1 MASKVTVLSTACAL
15 VALAVGGQALAK
27 DAPRVGM
34 SFQEMNNPYF
44 TTMHEAIKEAVSIF
58 GDKAVLYV
66 ADARHDVTK
75 QISDVEDMLEKGI
88 DILLLNPADSEG
100 VQRAVVDA
108 KKKGVIVVSID
119 AQAKGPVDSFVGS
132 KNYDAGL
139 LSCESLA
146 KDIGGKGD
154 VAILD
159 GIPVVPIMERVRGC
173 KDALA
178 KHPGIKVVALQN
190 GRQERDIAMS
200 TTENMLQAHPNLKGL
215 FSVNDEGSMGA
226 LAAITAS
233 GKNIVL
239 TSVDG
244 SPEAIKAIVA
254 GSAFKATAAQF
265 PRDQVRIGFGIALAK
280 YLGANVPAEIPID
293 VKLIDK
299 TNAKGFAW

>member
-1 MASKVTVLSTACAL
+1 MFNKFTVLTASAA
-15 VALAVGGQALAK
+15 VAFAMGGSAFAK

-44 TTMHEAIKEAVSIF
+44 TTMHAAVKEAVSIF

-100 VQRAVVDA
+100 VQRAVVEA
-108 KKKGVIVVSID
+108 KNKGVIIVSID

-139 LSCESLA
+139 LSCGALA
-146 KDIGGKGD
+146 KEIGGKGD

-159 GIPVVPIMERVRGC
+159 GIPVVPILERVRGC

-178 KHPGIKVVALQN
+178 KHPGIKMVTLQN
-190 GRQERDIAMS
+190 GRQERDIAMT
-200 TTENMLQAHPNLKGL
+200 TTENILQSQPNLKGL

-244 SPEAIKAIVA
+244 SPEAIKAITA

-265 PRDQVRIGFGIALAK
+265 PRDQIRIGFGIALAK

-299 TNAKGFAW
+299 SNAAGFSW